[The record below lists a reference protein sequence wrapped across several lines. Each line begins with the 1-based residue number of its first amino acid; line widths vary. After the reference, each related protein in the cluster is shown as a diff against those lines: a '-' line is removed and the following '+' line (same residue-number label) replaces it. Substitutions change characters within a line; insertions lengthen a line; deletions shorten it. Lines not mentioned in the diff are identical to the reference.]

1 MHHRALNIASIAQWV
16 HAHTHTHTH
25 TLAQLTATISM
36 GDGVL
41 FNKAP
46 HCTICFQKD
55 ELLESWKQG
64 ECQLLYIMKSIL
76 GFQVAM
82 QRWKKGF
89 WRKEERDGGRTLQ
102 WLVKGCLE
110 KGYQGERSEQ
120 RTLNFVFN
128 FRINSFVAMSSDAIL
143 WYNWLQNH
151 QWIQLQTQPSVGDI
165 FRFKELTQA
174 WMWDI
179 LFPVC

>member
-1 MHHRALNIASIAQWV
+1 MHTHTYT
-16 HAHTHTHTH
+16 HTHTHTH
-25 TLAQLTATISM
+25 TRSVNCNYFYPLMFSSR

-82 QRWKKGF
+82 QRWKEGF
-89 WRKEERDGGRTLQ
+89 QRKEERDGGRTRQ
-102 WLVKGCLE
+102 WLLRGVWRKDTKE
-110 KGYQGERSEQ
+110 KGVSRWHYTSCS
-120 RTLNFVFN
+120 
-128 FRINSFVAMSSDAIL
+128 IS
-143 WYNWLQNH
+143 
-151 QWIQLQTQPSVGDI
+151 
-165 FRFKELTQA
+165 ELTPLWPWA
-174 WMWDI
+174 LM
-179 LFPVC
+179 LFCVVTDSKTTSEFGCRHSPQ

>member
-1 MHHRALNIASIAQWV
+1 MHTHTYT
-16 HAHTHTHTH
+16 HTHTHTH
-25 TLAQLTATISM
+25 TRSVNCNYFYPLMFSSR

-82 QRWKKGF
+82 QRWKEGF
-89 WRKEERDGGRTLQ
+89 QRKEERDWGENTT
-102 WLVKGCLE
+102 VAAKGCLE

-120 RTLNFVFN
+120 MTLYFVFN
-128 FRINSFVAMSSDAIL
+128 FRINSFVAMSSDAVL
-143 WYNWLQNH
+143 CCNWLQNH
-151 QWIQLQTQPSVGDI
+151 EWIRLQTQPSVGDI

-174 WMWDI
+174 WIWDI